1 MQFQK
6 FWNHGFHPEARY
18 QLHFRTGNH
27 LQADSHLAIRSGA
40 KRHIINV
47 STLFPSSRYE
57 SQLIPSQMKGEN
69 RKSNAKNHRASL
81 IITMMACECMK
92 IFSFPGP
99 EQLRVPWPP
108 WTCLESESGCGSI
121 LGVSTGHEPPGA
133 TLGSSPAQLPSS
145 PRVSRRAMMC
155 ALRSQLI
162 ISSSLRLETSL
173 PGLFA
178 GRISTWLKDHSK
190 ELQWP
195 AWGQVW
201 PTSHLPIMWRGQL
214 IFYPTSETRVN
225 LSCFLFW
232 DLCSGGN

>member
-57 SQLIPSQMKGEN
+57 SQLIPSQMKGRIGNQTRRIIEHHWSSRWWHAN
-69 RKSNAKNHRASL
+69 VWKSSAFQGPSSCKSHGPHGPALNLRAVAVQSL
-81 IITMMACECMK
+81 GCSHAM
-92 IFSFPGP
+92 S
-99 EQLRVPWPP
+99 PP
-108 WTCLESESGCGSI
+108 VLHW
-121 LGVSTGHEPPGA
+121 
-133 TLGSSPAQLPSS
+133 GSSPAQLPSS

-178 GRISTWLKDHSK
+178 GRISTWSKDHSK

-232 DLCSGGN
+232 DLCSEGN